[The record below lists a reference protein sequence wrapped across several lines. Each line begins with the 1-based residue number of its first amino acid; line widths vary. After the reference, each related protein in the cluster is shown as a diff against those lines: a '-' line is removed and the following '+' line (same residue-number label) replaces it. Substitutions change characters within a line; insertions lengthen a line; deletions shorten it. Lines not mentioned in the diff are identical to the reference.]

1 MRSFNQLA
9 VPTKHPHPKQSGAT
23 LVIALILLVVLTLLV
38 LSGVVT
44 SSLGF
49 RVAANMQQERE
60 AAAAAQA
67 AIDARLGN
75 ANDFKPA
82 RTTDYPEETIGAYK
96 VIVKAPK
103 CLGIDTREEVGKK
116 TQVGVE
122 PIPRYLWEYSAT
134 ARNANTGV
142 EVTVVQGVRV
152 QMNIGSPCPN

>member
-1 MRSFNQLA
+1 MRSLNQSVA
-9 VPTKHPHPKQSGAT
+9 SMMNSYSRQRGVT

-49 RVAANMQQERE
+49 RIATNMQQERE

-67 AIDARLGN
+67 AIDARIGN
-75 ANDFKPA
+75 ANYLSPA
-82 RTTDYPEETIGAYK
+82 PTAAVTDTIGAYA
-96 VIVKAPK
+96 VTVAAPR
-103 CLGIDTREEVGKK
+103 CLGIDTTEEKGKK
-116 TQVGVE
+116 TQIGVE

-152 QMNIGSPCPN
+152 QMNIGSACPN

>member
-9 VPTKHPHPKQSGAT
+9 VPTKRPHPKQGGAT

-75 ANDFKPA
+75 ANYLNPA
-82 RTTDYPEETIGAYK
+82 PTTVATDTIGAYT
-96 VIVKAPK
+96 VTVAAPR
-103 CLGIDTREEVGKK
+103 CLGIDTTEEAGKK

-152 QMNIGSPCPN
+152 QMNIGSACPN

>member
-9 VPTKHPHPKQSGAT
+9 VPTKRPHPKQGGAT

-67 AIDARLGN
+67 AIDTRLGN
-75 ANDFKPA
+75 ANYLNPA
-82 RTTDYPEETIGAYK
+82 PTTVATDTIGAYT
-96 VIVKAPK
+96 VTVAAPR
-103 CLGIDTREEVGKK
+103 CLGIDTSEEVGKK

-152 QMNIGSPCPN
+152 QMNIGSACPN

>member
-1 MRSFNQLA
+1 MSSF
-9 VPTKHPHPKQSGAT
+9 KQSALSANNRCLRQRGAT
-23 LVIALILLVVLTLLV
+23 LIIALILLVVLTLLV

-75 ANDFKPA
+75 ANYLNPA
-82 RTTDYPEETIGAYK
+82 PTTTATDTIGVYTVTVA
-96 VIVKAPK
+96 APR
-103 CLGIDTREEVGKK
+103 CLGIDTTEEVGKK

-152 QMNIGSPCPN
+152 QMNIGSACPN